1 MHFQRARNV
10 EACPV
15 GQRDVE
21 RRSSRPDR
29 SDGRPHGWRRTV
41 PTSRGKAPQ
50 LEGGRALA
58 AGPDAT
64 ADDEELVASLL
75 VTLDPPGDEQA
86 TSKAAIA
93 RSCLTPPSYTARN
106 GGSPQFFTQRTEH
119 SSRTTR
125 SSLRPSRHCVPLAQV
140 AQRYQSARPAS
151 LGARKAR
158 RGRRAR

>member
-1 MHFQRARNV
+1 MAARMAGGALSRRAAV
-10 EACPV
+10 
-15 GQRDVE
+15 
-21 RRSSRPDR
+21 
-29 SDGRPHGWRRTV
+29 
-41 PTSRGKAPQ
+41 GKAPQ

-106 GGSPQFFTQRTEH
+106 GGSPQFFTQRN
-119 SSRTTR
+119 R
-125 SSLRPSRHCVPLAQV
+125 
-140 AQRYQSARPAS
+140 
-151 LGARKAR
+151 
-158 RGRRAR
+158 